1 MRPRCELDAGD
12 SASPSVL
19 VVRRHRHRHNGRHW
33 LCMRGHQATEPFEGG
48 LDGPQDFLVCKR
60 CRRRIPT
67 ELQRCD
73 SLPAGARSA
82 QWVTPAARAARPLR

>member
-19 VVRRHRHRHNGRHW
+19 VVPAPASAQRRHW
-33 LCMRGHQATEPFEGG
+33 LCMRGHQATESFEGG